1 MPLPTPNKGEKQD
14 KFLGRCM
21 SNEAMKKEF
30 PNGKQRLGV
39 CFSQFRKN
47 KKFGEK

>member
-1 MPLPTPNKGEKQD
+1 MPLISPDKGEQQKE
-14 KFLGRCM
+14 FLSRCM
-21 SNEAMKKEF
+21 VDKSMKKEF
-30 PNGKQRLGV
+30 PESKQRLGV